1 MTFIY
6 TTAPKTSLYST
17 SPQRL
22 GNSRIRCCKEA
33 DKDELEYGRWHLG
46 SSTFEFRN
54 GEYVEI
60 RRYDSDESG
69 DKTYELKDGK
79 LVLVQSEKGD
89 SQ

>member
-1 MTFIY
+1 MAAGI
-6 TTAPKTSLYST
+6 
-17 SPQRL
+17 
-22 GNSRIRCCKEA
+22 
-33 DKDELEYGRWHLG
+33 WG